1 VFSGSLTSTAGF
13 TGSFSGTAT
22 SASYAANAELL
33 DGLDSTVFTLTS
45 SFAAQTASFTAFTA
59 SQNILNGTYA
69 TTGSNTFKNPQT
81 INSNL
86 TVTGSITAATLVV
99 QTITSSIVYSSGSN
113 VFGNASSNTQ
123 TFTGSLSVSGST
135 HSMFGNVVLG
145 NTSSVN
151 IGAKLEVKGDLYLTP
166 SSSISSMIHLY
177 NRDSTNETFI
187 YDSGSS
193 SNSALTFAPG
203 GTTRMT
209 INSSGNVGIG
219 SSNITG
225 KLMIYQGSAGNV
237 LQNIVSNQGGSTQV
251 GIDFSPSMTD
261 TEAAANS
268 AQASIYATDYNYGA
282 NIIFASKLTGA
293 VGNSRAERMRISS
306 DGNVGV
312 GTSTTTWR
320 LTAAAGSDSLYNVLG
335 IFNTG
340 ITGTSAI
347 GKGTTIVLGGNIDG
361 NYSAKIGMVY
371 EGQNPSY
378 LQPSLAFYTMD
389 GTYAYGSEVERMR
402 VSSTGNVLIGST
414 ASTSSMNQTGRLQVA
429 GGVRA
434 TSGLLTVYELGTITQ
449 NTTITQDIPYNG
461 LWLLTNGGNNS
472 ALIMVT
478 RAGGSRGCQLV
489 SSTNGS
495 GDIVVGTTAEPS
507 GGTYLRVWMS
517 AVGTMSIKNVNAYPG
532 PYSMTPI
539 STQ

>member
-1 VFSGSLTSTAGF
+1 
-13 TGSFSGTAT
+13 
-22 SASYAANAELL
+22 
-33 DGLDSTVFTLTS
+33 
-45 SFAAQTASFTAFTA
+45 
-59 SQNILNGTYA
+59 
-69 TTGSNTFKNPQT
+69 
-81 INSNL
+81 
-86 TVTGSITAATLVV
+86 
-99 QTITSSIVYSSGSN
+99 
-113 VFGNASSNTQ
+113 VFGNNIANTQ
-123 TFTGSLSVSGST
+123 TFTGSVSITGSAL
-135 HSMFGNVVLG
+135 NVNNGGLFVSSSG
-145 NTSSVN
+145 YVGIGTSSPINTS
-151 IGAKLEVKGDLYLTP
+151 AKLEIKGDLFLTP
-166 SSSISSMIHLY
+166 SASLSSKLHLY
-177 NRDSTNETFI
+177 NNDSSNETYI

-193 SNSALTFAPG
+193 SNSALVFAPG
-203 GTTRMT
+203 GSTKMV
-209 INSSGNVGIG
+209 INSSGNISMGTTISTWKLTVAGG
-219 SSNITG
+219 ADSLSNI
-225 KLMIYQGSAGNV
+225 
-237 LQNIVSNQGGSTQV
+237 
-251 GIDFSPSMTD
+251 
-261 TEAAANS
+261 
-268 AQASIYATDYNYGA
+268 
-282 NIIFASKLTGA
+282 
-293 VGNSRAERMRISS
+293 
-306 DGNVGV
+306 
-312 GTSTTTWR
+312 
-320 LTAAAGSDSLYNVLG
+320 LG
-335 IFNTG
+335 IFNAG
-340 ITGTSAI
+340 ITGTTAI
-347 GKGTTIVLGGNIDG
+347 GKGTAIVLGGNTDG
-361 NYSAKIGMVY
+361 NYSAKIAMVY